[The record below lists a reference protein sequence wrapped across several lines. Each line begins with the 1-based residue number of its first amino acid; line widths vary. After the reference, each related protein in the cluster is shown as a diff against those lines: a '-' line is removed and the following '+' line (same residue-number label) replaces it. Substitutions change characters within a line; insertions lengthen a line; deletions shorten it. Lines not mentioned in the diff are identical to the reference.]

1 MEGNANAVLRLAVSM
16 TSGSWRQVRLVSVT
30 KIMEID
36 DIRYLISRD
45 QYELSIH
52 AQQERLED
60 DLDVVEI
67 ETALMQGELLE
78 DYPEDPRGESC
89 LVLGYAG
96 TKPIHAVIGWA
107 KTTPEDEKILRI
119 ITVYIP
125 QPPRWRDPWTRG
137 SRV

>member
-1 MEGNANAVLRLAVSM
+1 M
-16 TSGSWRQVRLVSVT
+16 TIWV
-30 KIMEID
+30 
-36 DIRYLISRD
+36 
-45 QYELSIH
+45 H

-60 DLDVVEI
+60 GLDVVEI
-67 ETALMQGELLE
+67 ETALTQGEILE

-119 ITVYIP
+119 ITVHIP
-125 QPPRWRDPWTRG
+125 QPPSDALHRREGAGYDNVR
-137 SRV
+137 